1 MMIMLNKERLIIWE
15 IAATTAKEVFGALVN
30 YEERFFICP
39 ECGEPIY
46 EEDWTNKDFEDCI
59 CPVCEFDEI

>member
-1 MMIMLNKERLIIWE
+1 MWR
-15 IAATTAKEVFGALVN
+15 IAATTAEEIFGAFVN

-46 EEDWTNKDFEDCI
+46 EEDWEDEFFEDCI
-59 CPVCEFDEI
+59 CPVCEFNEY